1 MAAEDLPHTEALV
14 LQEVQEAEVLIEI
27 LMEDQVIKLVDLDI
41 SDMEILEEMQ
51 YLAAHK
57 VLAVEAEQD
66 KLDKV
71 LKFMDQL
78 EEVVVEMVETD

>member
-1 MAAEDLPHTEALV
+1 VV
-14 LQEVQEAEVLIEI
+14 LAVEVLIEI

-57 VLAVEAEQD
+57 VLAAEAEQD